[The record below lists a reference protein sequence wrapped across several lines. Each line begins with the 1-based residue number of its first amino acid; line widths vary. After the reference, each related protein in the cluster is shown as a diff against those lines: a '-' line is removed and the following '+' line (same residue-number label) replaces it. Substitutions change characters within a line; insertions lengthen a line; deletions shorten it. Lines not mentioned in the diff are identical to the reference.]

1 MEKTDLKTLG
11 LVLKGKWYDLI
22 EQGIKKEEYREIKP
36 YWCKRLKGFAR
47 VCPYSLPSSTE
58 ERICQMTGTYCLSG
72 SKPAYNKIRFRRGY
86 TKKSMTY
93 KVLSMRVGK
102 GNIEWGAPA
111 DKTVFIL
118 TLGERV

>member
-1 MEKTDLKTLG
+1 MKPLKTLD
-11 LVLKGKWYDLI
+11 LVLKREWYDLI

-58 ERICQMTGTYCLSG
+58 KRMCQMSGTYCPSDFE
-72 SKPAYNKIRFRRGY
+72 PVYDKIRFRRGY

-93 KVLSMRVGK
+93 EILNMRI
-102 GNIEWGAPA
+102 GNGNPEWGAPK
-111 DKTVFIL
+111 DKMVFIL
-118 TLGERV
+118 TLGEKVD